1 MTENAEKDVQTEQK
15 DVQDVNYVEMIQ
27 QLKANTV
34 DKKAYEKVVRD
45 NQMLT
50 QALVENKQLSSS
62 NDEPKLSEKELKQKL
77 CSGKLNNLEYIQT
90 SLQLRECALKKGERD
105 PYLSNKIDALPT
117 EAEMKRAQEIAG
129 IYQECIDYADGD
141 SQVFTN
147 ELMRRT
153 VELPRIKRKK

>member
-1 MTENAEKDVQTEQK
+1 MAENAEKDVQTEQK
-15 DVQDVNYVEMIQ
+15 DVQDVNYVEVIQ

-50 QALVENKQLSSS
+50 QALVENKQLSST
-62 NDEPKLSEKELKQKL
+62 NEEPKLSEDELKKKL

-90 SLQLRECALKKGERD
+90 SLQLRDCVIKRGARD
-105 PYLSNKIDALPT
+105 PFLANKIDALPT
-117 EAEMKRAQEIAG
+117 EAEMKRAQEIAD

-153 VELPRIKRKK
+153 VELPRIKR